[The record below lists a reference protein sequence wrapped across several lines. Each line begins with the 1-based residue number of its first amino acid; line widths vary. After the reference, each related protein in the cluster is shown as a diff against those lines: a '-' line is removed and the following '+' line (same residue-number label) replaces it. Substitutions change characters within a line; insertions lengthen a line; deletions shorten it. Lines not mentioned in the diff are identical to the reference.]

1 MISCDSLRRGL
12 SPVVA
17 VFALLLS
24 PVAAQGPIYPG
35 PSSTG
40 RYQPSAPNRYA
51 PAPAPGR
58 YAAPGSVGRA
68 APAPN
73 RYNPPAPGGYNPA
86 GRGPRAPQRVAH
98 QPRRPAPA
106 GVQLRTARP
115 GEHPLMPA
123 IDLARAGLARIEQVP
138 GYSAVLVK
146 RELIGEELS
155 DTEYMFVKKRQQPF
169 SVYMYLLGS
178 EELKGQEV
186 IYVEG
191 ENDGNMWA
199 HSTGLESMFGTVSIA
214 PNSWIAMRGQR
225 YPTTEIGILTLTR
238 RLIELAG
245 KDAQYGECKVN
256 VYRGA
261 KINNRLCTCIEVI
274 HPVPRRNF
282 HFHLARIFV
291 DDELVVPVRYVAYG
305 WPKKPGDPPV
315 LMEEYTYLNLNLNCR
330 FTDADF
336 DPKNPNYRFP

>member
-1 MISCDSLRRGL
+1 MVSCDSLPRSL
-12 SPVVA
+12 SPAVA
-17 VFALLLS
+17 VLALLLS
-24 PVAAQGPIYPG
+24 PAVAQGPRYPR
-35 PSSTG
+35 PTTTG
-40 RYQPSAPNRYA
+40 RYQPPAPSRYAA
-51 PAPAPGR
+51 PAPAGR
-58 YAAPGSVGRA
+58 V

-73 RYNPPAPGGYNPA
+73 RYSPPAPGGYGPA
-86 GRGPRAPQRVAH
+86 ARGPRSPQLLAQ
-98 QPRRPAPA
+98 QPRRPATA
-106 GVQLRTARP
+106 GVQLRPARP

-123 IDLARAGLARIEQVP
+123 IDLARAGLARIEKVP

-155 DTEYMFVKKRQQPF
+155 DTEYMFLKIRHKPF
-169 SVYMYLLGS
+169 SVYMYFLGPAK
-178 EELKGQEV
+178 LKGQEV

-191 ENDGNMWA
+191 QNDGNMWA

-214 PNSWIAMRGQR
+214 PDSWIAMRGQR

-238 RLIELAG
+238 RLIELAE
-245 KDAQYGECKVN
+245 KDAKYGECKVN

-291 DDELVVPVRYVAYG
+291 DDELVVPVRYVAYA
-305 WPKKPGDPPV
+305 WPKKPGDPPI